1 MSNLSFWCFGTAHG
15 FHSERKWKK
24 IRDRE
29 FYKDITME
37 RNNRKKYIHI
47 ERETDSNEIFAMPDK
62 VESEIENDIEN
73 SNTILTRNT

>member
-1 MSNLSFWCFGTAHG
+1 
-15 FHSERKWKK
+15 
-24 IRDRE
+24 
-29 FYKDITME
+29 ME